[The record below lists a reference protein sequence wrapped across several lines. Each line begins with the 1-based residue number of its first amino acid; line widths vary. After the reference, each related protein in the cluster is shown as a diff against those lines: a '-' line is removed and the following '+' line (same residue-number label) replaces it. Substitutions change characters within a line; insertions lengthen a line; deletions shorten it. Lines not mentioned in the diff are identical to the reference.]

1 MSRKPY
7 ARVSEEDKAKAL
19 KRHLLEK
26 VPVST
31 ICEELSVAPNLFY
44 TWQQRLFEEAPNVLS
59 RTRKGGGG
67 RSRSAQEQ
75 RVITLEAR
83 LRQREE
89 ALAELMTEYVA
100 LKKRSTGEA

>member
-1 MSRKPY
+1 MS
-7 ARVSEEDKAKAL
+7 SN
-19 KRHLLEK
+19 EK
-26 VPVST
+26 DSANLGTSLP
-31 ICEELSVAPNLFY
+31 LSN
-44 TWQQRLFEEAPNVLS
+44 RGKEAPNVLS